1 MANVVKRN
9 IPLDLSERAVDT
21 MSDGQFI
28 DIRVPRFAVL
38 AIWPE
43 RGELVPPVEYRSP
56 YLALLDRVI
65 AEWRI
70 TEENQPKKE
79 LLVDWFR
86 EQTVEGEPISENLAS
101 AMATLVRLPGSQRGG
116 ARRAGSW

>member
-1 MANVVKRN
+1 MNW
-9 IPLDLSERAVDT
+9 RAGELT

-43 RGELVPPVEYRSP
+43 RREALQTTEYRSP
-56 YLALLDRVI
+56 YLDLLDQVI
-65 AEWRI
+65 AKLRI

-79 LLVDWFR
+79 VLVNWFR
-86 EQTVEGEPISENLAS
+86 EKTIEDEPISENLAS
-101 AMATLVRLPGSQRGG
+101 AMATLVRLPASQRGG
-116 ARRAGSW
+116 ARRAGGW